1 MVVFIMHLLSVAQT
15 NFIYSFYLSHTH
27 TQVKRLKCWAQNVQ
41 WDVTANDKGFSCPTG
56 LPFKQTKHS
65 CNLLPSLCISH
76 IFNNYLLVTAATLNI
91 CGLDWWAPLVKR
103 TCNHMMLTQPPCT
116 IKTAFLFACDHT
128 SFVDLKDSLSGWTS
142 SCWGR
147 RAICLER
154 FASGSHTED
163 TLPMDTEPKKKKEQ
177 VNGYIIFA

>member
-1 MVVFIMHLLSVAQT
+1 MPEGLSVPHIMVVFIMHLLSVAQT
-15 NFIYSFYLSHTH
+15 NFIYSFYLSHTP
-27 TQVKRLKCWAQNVQ
+27 TQVKSLKCWAQNVQ

-65 CNLLPSLCISH
+65 CNLVPSLCISH

-116 IKTAFLFACDHT
+116 IKTAFLFACDLLLYA
-128 SFVDLKDSLSGWTS
+128 DL
-142 SCWGR
+142 
-147 RAICLER
+147 
-154 FASGSHTED
+154 
-163 TLPMDTEPKKKKEQ
+163 
-177 VNGYIIFA
+177 

>member
-15 NFIYSFYLSHTH
+15 HFIYSFYLSHTP
-27 TQVKRLKCWAQNVQ
+27 TQVKRLKCWVQNVQ

-91 CGLDWWAPLVKR
+91 CGLDWWALLIKR
-103 TCNHMMLTQPPCT
+103 TCSHMMLTQPPCT
-116 IKTAFLFACDHT
+116 TKTAFLFACD
-128 SFVDLKDSLSGWTS
+128 LLLY
-142 SCWGR
+142 CWYINDISYKLCRSQRLTFRLDKQLLRKTCHLFRKICFWLTHR
-147 RAICLER
+147 R
-154 FASGSHTED
+154 HVT
-163 TLPMDTEPKKKKEQ
+163 
-177 VNGYIIFA
+177 NGYRA